1 VLRKL
6 AKKYSLKKIGPEK
19 PYIYIEDLIEVLQT
33 NLITTE
39 KRYSYRRHRILLQ
52 LYL

>member
-19 PYIYIEDLIEVLQT
+19 PCIYIEDLIEVLWT
-33 NLITTE
+33 NLIMTK
-39 KRYSYRRHRILLQ
+39 KRYSYGRYRILL
-52 LYL
+52 